1 MKKLKVIAINILVL
15 VVVLFFIDPLFK
27 SQIGDNTKISRK
39 LELREYG
46 PNRYVELNPFG
57 HVPDTS
63 KLDRNY
69 YLIET
74 DDYGFI
80 CGPNENKETFPEIV
94 FFGGST
100 VECAFVDDSL
110 RYPYL
115 VGQSLNR
122 VTRNSGYGGNHSF
135 HSLIN
140 LLGTS
145 IDSKPDVIVLM
156 HNINDLTLLSRT
168 GSYFTAP
175 GNRDI
180 LNEEIVKYQPSFN
193 ERLGRFKLSTI
204 NLLIPNIYKRLS
216 KFKKQY
222 QEPVDEWDGYRD
234 SSHIDSDRIVKA
246 FAASLSSFTEVAQA
260 HGIKIILMT
269 QFNRII
275 KTDTAV
281 VNDYISKK
289 QPLPFDVY
297 AELYRSFN
305 QEIRNR
311 AAHKN
316 IPLIDLDSA
325 FFKKPDLF
333 YDAVHLNNAGSIYAS
348 ELIAPIVDSISKS
361 D

>member
-1 MKKLKVIAINILVL
+1 MKKLKVIAINILFL
-15 VVVLFFIDPLFK
+15 IMVLFFIDPLFS
-27 SQIGDNTKISRK
+27 SQTGDNTKTSRK

-46 PNRYVELNPFG
+46 PNRYVELKPFG
-57 HVPDTS
+57 HVSDTS

-110 RYPYL
+110 RYPFL
-115 VGQSLNR
+115 VGNKLNR
-122 VTRNSGYGGNHSF
+122 ISRNSGYGGNHSF

-145 IDSKPDVIVLM
+145 IESKPDLIVWM

-180 LNEEIVKYQPSFN
+180 LKEGTVKYQFSFK
-193 ERLGRFKLSTI
+193 ERLSRFKLSTI
-204 NLLIPNIYKRLS
+204 NLLIPNLYKRLS
-216 KFKKQY
+216 KLKKQD
-222 QEPVDEWDGYRD
+222 EKTVDEWTGFR
-234 SSHIDSDRIVKA
+234 STSTIDSEVILKA
-246 FAASLSSFTEVAQA
+246 YSSSLTSFIEVAKA

-269 QFNRII
+269 QFNRINE
-275 KTDTAV
+275 TDTAV
-281 VNDYISKK
+281 VNDYMSKK
-289 QPLPFDVY
+289 QPLTFSAY
-297 AELYRSFN
+297 ADLYQSFN
-305 QEIRNR
+305 QEIRDV
-311 AAHKN
+311 ATQKN

-325 FFKKPDLF
+325 FSEKSDLF
-333 YDAVHLNNAGSIYAS
+333 YDAIHLNNAGSVYAS
-348 ELIAPIVDSISKS
+348 ELIAPIVDSIVKI